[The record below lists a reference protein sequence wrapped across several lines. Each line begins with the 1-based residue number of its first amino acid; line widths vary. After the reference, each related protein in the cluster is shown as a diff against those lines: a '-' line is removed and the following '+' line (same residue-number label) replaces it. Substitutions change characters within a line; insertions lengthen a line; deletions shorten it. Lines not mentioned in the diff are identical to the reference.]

1 MSGNLVQVPSFE
13 FSAFYYP
20 QLLEA
25 LMVYKRINVP
35 ELTDESN
42 EEPSVQFMRAFALVG
57 HLNNVLIDIVANEST
72 LPTAQLPET
81 IRNMLRLI
89 DYELSPATPGAT
101 DLIYRLGKVFNAS
114 FQLVPNG
121 AQAST
126 QRDSNGQVIYF
137 EALTGVLIQRTDQLG
152 ACFVENPAGVFT
164 ARTTEANAGTAFVAT
179 TPAGCALY
187 IAHDSIMWDKMNF
200 VVSAVSPATIGVW
213 EYYDG
218 DPSDTRPTDVTN
230 IGGGQLKF
238 DLTGLLGASNRAGAI
253 VRVRLNTTTAFEDVI
268 STWDGTKNVAT
279 TSLLG
284 QSSPSLL
291 ESDYTV
297 GSNWQEIAGMTD
309 GTALL
314 DQTGDVSFALP
325 QSVTQNWKET
335 TVNGFTG
342 FFLRFRVVT
351 SAVGAGPTLGRIRI
365 DVGKQYATA
374 LVYQGRTVTA
384 ETLGSSN
391 GTPNQRFA
399 TAQTDFILNS
409 QSVRVDGETWVK
421 VDDFLESGPGAKV
434 YRIELTD
441 NDVAQIIFGD
451 GVTGLIPPIG
461 QGNVV
466 IDYRFG
472 AADNGNVGSNTITV
486 DKQGLTFVE
495 AIYNPRTATGWS
507 EAEAASQES
516 LAKAKLAGPA
526 SLRTKE
532 VAVTPDDLV
541 TLAMAYKDSGGSK
554 PVGRA
559 RPIEESFGPKTVEL
573 ICVGTGGVLISNTQL
588 DALTTYFNGD
598 ENAIPPIPK
607 RFIANQEV
615 TCTNFSPHPIDV
627 TATVYAPD
635 DVIAQQVINQ
645 LTAVLQP
652 ESLKEDGTTY
662 TWEFGADVPLSRINH
677 EIFRTDARISKVL
690 ITSPAADVPL
700 GTRELPTAGT
710 FSITMVATN

>member
-1 MSGNLVQVPSFE
+1 MAGDLVQVPSFE

-35 ELTDESN
+35 ELTDESD
-42 EEPSVQFMRAFALVG
+42 EEPSIQFLRMFALVS
-57 HLNNVLIDIVANEST
+57 HLNNVLIDLVANEST

-101 DLIYRLGKVFNAS
+101 DLIYRLGRVFNTS
-114 FQLVPNG
+114 FQLIPDG

-126 QRDSNGQVIYF
+126 RREGDDPVIFF
-137 EALTGVLIQRTDQLG
+137 EALTGVLISRTDQLG
-152 ACFVENPAGVFT
+152 ACFVEGAPGVFT
-164 ARTTEANAGTAFVAT
+164 SRTTEANAGTTFLAT
-179 TPAGCALY
+179 TPVGCAIY
-187 IAHDSIMWDKMNF
+187 IAHDTVMWDKMNI

-213 EYYDG
+213 EYFDG
-218 DPSDTRPTDVTN
+218 DLNDTRPNDVTN

-238 DLTGLLGASNRAGAI
+238 DLTTLLGSSNRSGAG
-253 VRVRLNTTTAFEDVI
+253 VRVRLNSSTAFEDVI
-268 STWDGTKNVAT
+268 STWDGVKNIAT

-284 QSSPSLL
+284 QSSPSLV
-291 ESDYTV
+291 EADYTV
-297 GSNWQEIAGMTD
+297 GTVWQELADVVD

-314 DQTGDVSFALP
+314 DATGDVAFTLP
-325 QSVTQNWKET
+325 QSITQNWQRT

-351 SAVGAGPTLGRIRI
+351 SAVGAGPSLGRIRI
-365 DVGKQYATA
+365 DTGKQYTAA
-374 LVYQGRTVTA
+374 LVHQGRSVTA

-399 TAQTDFILNS
+399 TAQSNFILNS
-409 QSVRVDGETWVK
+409 QEVRVDGEAWVK
-421 VDDFLESGPGAKV
+421 VDDFLESGPGSKV
-434 YRIELTD
+434 YRVELAE
-441 NDVAQIIFGD
+441 NDVAQLIFGD
-451 GVTGLIPPIG
+451 GVTGFIPPIG
-461 QGNVV
+461 QGNIV

-472 AADNGNVGSNTITV
+472 ADSNGNVGSNTIV
-486 DKQGLTFVE
+486 IDKQGLTYVE

-507 EAEAASQES
+507 AAEESSTES
-516 LAKAKLAGPA
+516 LAKAKIAGPA

-532 VAVTPDDLV
+532 VAVGPDDLV

-559 RPIEESFGPKTVEL
+559 KAIEESFGPKTVEL
-573 ICVGTGGVLISNTQL
+573 VCVGTGGVLISNTQL
-588 DALTTYFNGD
+588 DTLTTYFNGD
-598 ENAIPPIPK
+598 DAAIPPIPK
-607 RFIANQEV
+607 RIVANQEV
-615 TCTNFSPHPIDV
+615 TCTNFSPLPINV

-635 DVIAQQVINQ
+635 DVISQQVINQ
-645 LTAVLQP
+645 LSAVLQP

-662 TWEFGADVPLSRINH
+662 TWEFGADVPLARIIH
-677 EIFRTDARISKVL
+677 EIFRTDARISNV
-690 ITSPAADVPL
+690 IVTVPAADVPL
-700 GTRELPTAGT
+700 GARELPTAGT